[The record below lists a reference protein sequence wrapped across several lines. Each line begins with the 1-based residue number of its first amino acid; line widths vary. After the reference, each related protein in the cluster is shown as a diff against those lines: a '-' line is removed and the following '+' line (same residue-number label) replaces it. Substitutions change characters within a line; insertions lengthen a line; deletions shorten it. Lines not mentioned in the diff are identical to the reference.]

1 MRNLNDKYYQA
12 LSAPER
18 VLASIE
24 AEARGDTQELHRL
37 KETAPRKVYEQV
49 QAEYVNTMMELTTIV
64 IALEHDMLAQALTHE
79 IANRTGNHEM
89 AERAMQTIAN
99 LEHGR
104 LHIFHEL
111 GVSKEIADQYGPPRH
126 PVLEY
131 LVSISPEPNERHLME
146 NKNLMNSLSVL
157 RF

>member
-1 MRNLNDKYYQA
+1 M
-12 LSAPER
+12 
-18 VLASIE
+18 
-24 AEARGDTQELHRL
+24 
-37 KETAPRKVYEQV
+37 
-49 QAEYVNTMMELTTIV
+49 NTMMELTTIV

-79 IANRTGNHEM
+79 VATRAGDHEI

-131 LVSISPEPNERHLME
+131 LVSIAPETNEEHIPEIESL
-146 NKNLMNSLSVL
+146 KNILSVL
-157 RF
+157 KGTT